1 MGITLLVVVSL
12 GHSRELGF
20 KWLAL
25 RPVFP
30 EVRKLRGGPHTVAP
44 YRIWCRGRCEG
55 PNRPRT
61 GGSRPGAF

>member
-20 KWLAL
+20 KWLVD

-30 EVRKLRGGPHTVAP
+30 EVRKLNNLPFRNSCQSHELFGGWRG
-44 YRIWCRGRCEG
+44 ESLL
-55 PNRPRT
+55 
-61 GGSRPGAF
+61 GSLF